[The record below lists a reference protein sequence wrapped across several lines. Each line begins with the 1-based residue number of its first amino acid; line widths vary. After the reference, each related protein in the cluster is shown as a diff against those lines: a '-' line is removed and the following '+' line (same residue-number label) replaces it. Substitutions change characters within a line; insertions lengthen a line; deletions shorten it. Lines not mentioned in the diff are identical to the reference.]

1 MFINA
6 CSVEDQSQRNPPA
19 SVTKLPQ
26 LCPVF
31 DVSESLR
38 FVLRVSTLYF
48 VFGEDARV
56 SQRVSTYRFTHT
68 HTHARAHIQENTTET
83 PTFENY
89 ILLGWLKIIRSQN
102 SFKESNVK
110 VQAKPRCVSFPRL
123 RFASGEITLGPVMG
137 PLPVHFKID
146 LPGLS
151 SHCR

>member
-56 SQRVSTYRFTHT
+56 SQRVSTYRFTRT
-68 HTHARAHIQENTTET
+68 HTHARARAYPRKYYRNTYFRKLHITRVAEDN
-83 PTFENY
+83 
-89 ILLGWLKIIRSQN
+89 
-102 SFKESNVK
+102 
-110 VQAKPRCVSFPRL
+110 
-123 RFASGEITLGPVMG
+123 
-137 PLPVHFKID
+137 
-146 LPGLS
+146 
-151 SHCR
+151 

>member
-56 SQRVSTYRFTHT
+56 SQRVSTYRFTRT
-68 HTHARAHIQENTTET
+68 DTRASARISKK
-83 PTFENY
+83 
-89 ILLGWLKIIRSQN
+89 ILQKHLLSKITYY
-102 SFKESNVK
+102 
-110 VQAKPRCVSFPRL
+110 
-123 RFASGEITLGPVMG
+123 SGG
-137 PLPVHFKID
+137 
-146 LPGLS
+146 
-151 SHCR
+151 